1 MVLTPVW
8 VEWGVKLALDLFFGS
23 IIALSDFYM
32 TGTSVMK
39 DLMRLF
45 NVPLWYSKKSF

>member
-8 VEWGVKLALDLFFGS
+8 VEWGVKLALDLFFGTV
-23 IIALSDFYM
+23 IALSGFYM
-32 TGTSVMK
+32 IGTSVMK
-39 DLMRLF
+39 ELMRLF